1 MSAPTTIENVKGP
14 SVAPLRRAM
23 ILPFDPFI
31 LLATLGLGI
40 CSVVTLGQ
48 ATANGG
54 GGYVSRQLTFFVV
67 GLVLATLLSRMDYSR
82 LREMTWGLYGFLLLS
97 IVAVFFLGTSAL
109 GAQRSIQL
117 PFFSFQ
123 ASELG
128 KVLMCIVLAGFLT
141 GRAREIGRPSVT
153 FRAVVLALIPSGL
166 VIIQPDLGSGLV
178 YMAILLATLFIAGIP
193 MRHFA
198 VLGGVAALVIALVL
212 VALPAGGV
220 EVLHGYQKD
229 RLTSFLHPSES
240 VSGEA
245 YQQVQSIVA
254 IGAGEKVGRGDGAT
268 QTRLDFLPESHTDF
282 VFGVVGETWGFAGAA
297 VVLALYA
304 MLIWRGL
311 RLITLAKN
319 LFGSILAGGIVAM
332 LTYQVFVNVG
342 MTIGIMPITGIPL
355 PLMSY
360 GGSSVITTLLAVG
373 LLQSIAAQ
381 SRASVAPK
389 GRLHSNL

>member
-1 MSAPTTIENVKGP
+1 MSAPTTIENIKAP
-14 SVAPLRRAM
+14 TAAPLRRAM

-31 LLATLGLGI
+31 LLATLGLGV
-40 CSVVTLGQ
+40 CSVITLAQ
-48 ATANGG
+48 ATSGG
-54 GGYVSRQLTFFVV
+54 GNGFVTRQTTFFVV
-67 GLVLATLLSRMDYSR
+67 GLLLATLLSRMDYSR
-82 LREMTWGLYGFLLLS
+82 LREMTWGIYGFLILS
-97 IVAVFFLGTSAL
+97 ILAVFLLGSSAL
-109 GAQRSIQL
+109 GAQRSIAL
-117 PFFSFQ
+117 PGFNFQ

-141 GRAREIGRPSVT
+141 GRAREIGSPSVT
-153 FRAVVLALIPSGL
+153 LRALVLAGIPAAL
-166 VIIQPDLGSGLV
+166 VVIQPDLGSGLV
-178 YMAILLATLFIAGIP
+178 YLAILVATLFVAGVP

-198 VLGGVAALVIALVL
+198 VLGGVAAIAIALVL
-212 VALPAGGV
+212 VALPGAGV

-254 IGAGEKVGRGDGAT
+254 IGAGEKVGRGDAAT

-311 RLITLAKN
+311 RLITMAKN

-360 GGSSVITTLLAVG
+360 GGSSVITTLLAIG